1 MEKPIMIDADV
12 LRYLVQEHLALQKE
26 VDIAA
31 KAAIIACE
39 HCVHHAA
46 NMEECTTAGGE
57 CMRCKARGDCPCS
70 FCGGRSENFEW
81 RGVVEANVP
90 TEEEITDF
98 IRLLREC
105 TSAE

>member
-1 MEKPIMIDADV
+1 MEKPIMIDSDV

-26 VDIAA
+26 VEIAA

-39 HCVHHAA
+39 HCAHHAV
-46 NMEECTTAGGE
+46 NMNECTTAGGE
-57 CMRCKARGDCPCS
+57 CVRCKVRGDCPCS

-81 RGVVEANVP
+81 RGIVEANEP

-98 IRLLREC
+98 MRLLREC

>member
-1 MEKPIMIDADV
+1 MINSDV

-26 VDIAA
+26 VEIAA

-39 HCVHHAA
+39 HCVHHAV
-46 NMEECTTAGGE
+46 NMNECTTAGGE
-57 CMRCKARGDCPCS
+57 CVRCKGSGDCPCS

-81 RGVVEANVP
+81 RGVVEANEP

-98 IRLLREC
+98 IRLIREC